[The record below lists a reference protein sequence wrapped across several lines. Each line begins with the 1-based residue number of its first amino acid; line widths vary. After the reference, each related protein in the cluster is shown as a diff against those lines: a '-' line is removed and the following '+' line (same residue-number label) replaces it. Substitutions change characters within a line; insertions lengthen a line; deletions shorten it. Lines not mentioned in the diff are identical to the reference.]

1 MGNNKSKPMDV
12 NKPKRPCIT
21 PKSID
26 DFFAECTSEAGH
38 TTYEDFFNEV
48 SVKENST
55 EQTEPSSRSPREVS
69 QEETSETL
77 SSQDDTEVHD
87 NSGNNAD
94 EESTAPRQFGPGM
107 RQPNSFGQSAGSNL
121 AFQAAYQAVNDRL
134 QLLAMQARDKLAGII
149 EQARDKLADAIEQV
163 KKLGLMGVARVVG
176 RWMKE
181 HPWETAAII
190 VFIVVMASTP
200 AILGAM
206 GFTSAGIAAGTN
218 KAEVC

>member
-12 NKPKRPCIT
+12 NKPTRPRMT

-38 TTYEDFFNEV
+38 TTYEDFFNEA

-55 EQTEPSSRSPREVS
+55 QQTEPSRSPREVS

-77 SSQDDTEVHD
+77 SSQDDTEVLED
-87 NSGNNAD
+87 SGDNAD
-94 EESTAPRQFGPGM
+94 EESTAPRESGPDM
-107 RQPNSFGQSAGSNL
+107 SQSNAFGQSAGSNM
-121 AFQAAYQAVNDRL
+121 AFQAAYQAVIDRL
-134 QLLAMQARDKLAGII
+134 QLLALQARDKLTGAIQ
-149 EQARDKLADAIEQV
+149 QARDKFADAIEQV
-163 KKLGLMGVARVVG
+163 KKLGFMGVARAVG

-190 VFIVVMASTP
+190 VFIVLMASTP

>member
-1 MGNNKSKPMDV
+1 MGNNKSKPMDA
-12 NKPKRPCIT
+12 NKSKRPCIN

-77 SSQDDTEVHD
+77 SSQDDTEVLED
-87 NSGNNAD
+87 SGDNAD
-94 EESTAPRQFGPGM
+94 EESTAPRESGPDM
-107 RQPNSFGQSAGSNL
+107 SQSNAFGQSAGSNM
-121 AFQAAYQAVNDRL
+121 AFQAAYQAVIDRL
-134 QLLAMQARDKLAGII
+134 QLLALQGRDKLTGAIQQARDKF
-149 EQARDKLADAIEQV
+149 ADAIEQV
-163 KKLGLMGVARVVG
+163 KKLGFMGVARAVG

-190 VFIVVMASTP
+190 VFIVLMASTP

-218 KAEVC
+218 KA